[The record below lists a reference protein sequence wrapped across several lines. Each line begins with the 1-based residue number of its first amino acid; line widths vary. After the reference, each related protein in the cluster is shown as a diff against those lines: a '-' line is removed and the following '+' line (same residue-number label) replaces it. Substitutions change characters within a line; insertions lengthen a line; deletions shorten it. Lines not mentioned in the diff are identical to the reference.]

1 MKQGKTR
8 ISGITLRAAAVV
20 SISAAVA
27 LVIVLGGPGV
37 RQDAADRTVAV
48 ETLAAEINA
57 PVTRLVRTIPI
68 AAHPLAASWPLPA
81 SAVTEA
87 PAPAVETPAAPA
99 PAVETPAAPARA
111 ANRPRQVDDVCQR
124 HGGRREN
131 YQRGRWPAW
140 RCVFPTKPT
149 KESRR

>member
-1 MKQGKTR
+1 MKQGKTW

-37 RQDAADRTVAV
+37 RQDAANLAEAPELPAV
-48 ETLAAEINA
+48 KTDA
-57 PVTRLVRTIPI
+57 PTTRYVRTIAI
-68 AAHPLAASWPLPA
+68 VAQPLLASWPPPVA
-81 SAVTEA
+81 DV
-87 PAPAVETPAAPA
+87 PA

-111 ANRPRQVDDVCQR
+111 ANRPRQSDDVCQR
-124 HGGRREN
+124 HGGYRQT

-140 RCVFPTKPT
+140 RCVFPTKAT
-149 KESRR
+149 KETKR

>member
-1 MKQGKTR
+1 MQQGKTK
-8 ISGITLRAAAVV
+8 IAGITLRAVAAV

-37 RQDAADRTVAV
+37 RQDAANRTVAV

-57 PVTRLVRTIPI
+57 PMTRLVRTIPI
-68 AAHPLAASWPLPA
+68 SAQPLAASWPLPA

-87 PAPAVETPAAPA
+87 PS

-111 ANRPRQVDDVCQR
+111 ANRPRQADDVCQR

-140 RCVFPTKPT
+140 RCIFPTKPT